1 MKLNLKKIF
10 IIYLTIFLLKINYA
24 YPSLNNK
31 ILVKVGNEIIT
42 SFEIENKIKTI
53 IFFSGQKLSQQ
64 NVDKAK
70 RSALKFLIDTKLM
83 QQELKKFN
91 INLNDIDY
99 NNYLNTVASQINV
112 ENIYDIKDIFE
123 INEIDYNLY
132 LEEVKINLS
141 WQRLIYQLYSSKIN
155 IDEDQIANE
164 LNKIVNENKYIDEF
178 ELSEIELIFSDES
191 EKDKLIDDVLNDIK
205 KIGFEETAYQISSA
219 DSSSNGGKLG
229 WINSQSLSDNIKNIL
244 TKLNPGEIS
253 PPIISSNS
261 ILFLKIINKRQISN
275 LKDLDL
281 DKLKNS
287 IIDKKT
293 DQVFKMYSK
302 NYLSK
307 AKNTTII
314 KYLEQ

>member
-1 MKLNLKKIF
+1 M
-10 IIYLTIFLLKINYA
+10 
-24 YPSLNNK
+24 
-31 ILVKVGNEIIT
+31 
-42 SFEIENKIKTI
+42 
-53 IFFSGQKLSQQ
+53 
-64 NVDKAK
+64 
-70 RSALKFLIDTKLM
+70 
-83 QQELKKFN
+83 
-91 INLNDIDY
+91 
-99 NNYLNTVASQINV
+99 
-112 ENIYDIKDIFE
+112 
-123 INEIDYNLY
+123 
-132 LEEVKINLS
+132 
-141 WQRLIYQLYSSKIN
+141 
-155 IDEDQIANE
+155 
-164 LNKIVNENKYIDEF
+164 NKIVNENKYIDEF

-229 WINSQSLSDNIKNIL
+229 WVNSQSLSDNIKNIL

-307 AKNTTII
+307 AKNTTVI